1 MSAPAAVCLLFDSP
15 ARRQKSAYAPNP
27 ETAMHVAPRAAGMP
41 PLPRPSPS
49 LPATQATP
57 WLESIRAGAWFRE
70 LPSAMRDALLTHAAL
85 RKLEAGEALFA
96 RGDPFDGLYCVASGA
111 VLIHAHGVDGKAA
124 LLGLLEPGAWFGEI
138 CLFDGLARTHDA
150 HAATRGSVLHIP
162 RDRLEAMLASHPAWW
177 REFGKLLAGKTR
189 EAFRYVEEAQLLSPV
204 ARTARRLA
212 AIARAYGDQPCAPGP
227 TPATARPRSVHIPQE
242 QLGQMLGLSRQTVN
256 HALRELESRGLLR
269 LRYAD
274 IELLDLAALEQLS

>member
-1 MSAPAAVCLLFDSP
+1 MTSSP
-15 ARRQKSAYAPNP
+15 PPPRPLP
-27 ETAMHVAPRAAGMP
+27 ETEAP
-41 PLPRPSPS
+41 
-49 LPATQATP
+49 P
-57 WLESIRAGAWFRE
+57 WLAAIHAGAWFRE
-70 LPSAMRDALLTHAAL
+70 LPPAMRDALLSHAAV
-85 RKLEAGEALFA
+85 RKLEPGEALFA
-96 RGDPFDGLYCVASGA
+96 RGDAFDGLYCVAIGA

-150 HAATRGSVLHIP
+150 HAAGRGTVLHIP
-162 RDRLEAMLASHPAWW
+162 RDKLEALLTRHPAWW
-177 REFGKLLAGKTR
+177 REFGKLLATKTR

-212 AIARAYGDQPCAPGP
+212 AIARAYGDQPCALAGMS
-227 TPATARPRSVHIPQE
+227 PAPAARPRSVHIPQE

-256 HALRELESRGLLR
+256 HALRELETRGLLR

>member
-1 MSAPAAVCLLFDSP
+1 
-15 ARRQKSAYAPNP
+15 
-27 ETAMHVAPRAAGMP
+27 MHVAPRAAGTP
-41 PLPRPSPS
+41 SSLPLPRS
-49 LPATQATP
+49 LPASQALP
-57 WLESIRAGAWFRE
+57 SLDAVHAGAWFSE
-70 LPSAMRDALLTHAAL
+70 LPAAMRDALLAHAAV

-96 RGDPFDGLYCVASGA
+96 RGAPFDGLYCVASGA

-150 HAATRGSVLHIP
+150 HAAARATVLHIP
-162 RDRLEAMLASHPAWW
+162 RDKLDALLARHPAWW

-212 AIARAYGDQPCAPGP
+212 AIARAYGDQPSAAAG
-227 TPATARPRSVHIPQE
+227 AGVGGTAAQPRPRSVHIPQE

-256 HALRELESRGLLR
+256 HALRELEARGLLR

-274 IELLDLAALEQLS
+274 IELLDLAALEQMS